1 MTSSFISSVS
11 DNKVLLEHDGAR
23 YICIHD
29 IPFQF
34 PHQSLPEAERLQH
47 TDMIDFQDRISMV
60 VRAQMKQVGVVLPFK
75 SSRYRLEISITTSR
89 DLQEIPLCETMKSI
103 MDGINGEV
111 IPNDADIYECTIKYQ
126 QQHRLSRHP
135 KGRADDVIDL
145 VIIDLSTGQLLV
157 NIADLNTYIVPK
169 KSAILLNRHEDEL
182 WNLHYEFYYV
192 DVWDALN
199 RDQFRLPNANSYN
212 VRMDFCGS
220 IHTKDLDNM
229 ARCYLPLLYE
239 TKNIREDN
247 IVMLELYK
255 EVNTSNSDYVKISVT
270 CN

>member
-1 MTSSFISSVS
+1 MKSAFISSVS
-11 DNKVLLEHDGAR
+11 NNKVILEHDGSG
-23 YICIHD
+23 YICIND
-29 IPFQF
+29 LPIQL
-34 PHQSLPEAERLQH
+34 PHQSSSEAKRLQH
-47 TDMIDFQDRISMV
+47 TDMMDFQGIISMV
-60 VRAQMKQVGVVLPFK
+60 VRAQMKQKGISLPFK
-75 SSRYRLEISITTSR
+75 GGRYRLDILITTSR
-89 DLQEIPLCETMKSI
+89 DLNALPLCETMKSI
-103 MDGINGEV
+103 MDGINREV

-126 QQHRLSRHP
+126 QRHRLSRHP

-157 NIADLNTYIVPK
+157 NIAGLNTYIVPK
-169 KSAILLNRHEDEL
+169 KSPILLNRHEDEL

-192 DVWDALN
+192 DVWDALS
-199 RDQFRLPNANSYN
+199 RDQFRVSNANSYN
-212 VRMDFCGS
+212 VRMDFCGL
-220 IHTKDLDNM
+220 IHLKDLDNM